1 MPHIVGIVTPP
12 VISNFSSQIPLDIP
26 VKGPLSA
33 KVSKSKRMK
42 HISGE
47 KFFRIT
53 ILCNCNFPNFGHFA
67 G

>member
-1 MPHIVGIVTPP
+1 MPHIVGIVTPL
-12 VISNFSSQIPLDIP
+12 VISNFSSQIPLDVP
-26 VKGPLSA
+26 VKGPFST